1 VLLATARDES
11 SRGTGDAGPQLD
23 REALRQYRQRLVDL
37 EDDLAEA
44 DQNHDRERASQLATE
59 RDAVIAE
66 LTRATGLGGR
76 TRRAGSSIERAR
88 LNVTRTIRHA
98 ITLLDEVLPELA
110 AHLDQSVTT
119 GNHCCYQPS
128 HEISWTT

>member
-1 VLLATARDES
+1 
-11 SRGTGDAGPQLD
+11 
-23 REALRQYRQRLVDL
+23 LVDL

-44 DQNHDRERASQLATE
+44 EQNNDRERASQLATE
-59 RDAVIAE
+59 RDALIAE

-98 ITLLDEVLPELA
+98 IKLLDEVPPEVA
-110 AHLDQSVTT
+110 AHLDRSITT

-128 HEISWTT
+128 REISWTT